1 MSNLEGYDGKFIPDV
16 KLQDF
21 SKDTLV
27 KLVDAA
33 SKDYIGIDGIWTS
46 VIRKRYGD
54 KVAFDCSREVWDTGW
69 LREAER
75 TVKAMDITGKDIPA
89 LLKYLQVDPGFGAM
103 FKVKCELL
111 NPNLG
116 RVTVLNCNTLLYAER
131 HNDPTIQ
138 KLACEELDVPLFTK
152 TAHFFNPNI
161 KVKVLKLPPRKS
173 PDEIACQ
180 WEFSLEP

>member
-1 MSNLEGYDGKFIPDV
+1 MRDLKDYSGEFIPDL

-21 SKDTLV
+21 SKDALV
-27 KLVDAA
+27 NLVDAA
-33 SKDYIGIDGIWTS
+33 SRDYIGIDGLWTS
-46 VIRKRYGD
+46 IIRKRYGD
-54 KVAFDCSREVWDTGW
+54 EVAFDCSKEVWDTGW

-75 TVKAMDITGKDIPA
+75 TVKAMGIDGKDIAA

-103 FKVKCELL
+103 FKVKCELI

-116 RVTVLNCNTLLYAER
+116 MATVLSCNTLLYAER
-131 HNDPTIQ
+131 HNEPELQ

-152 TAHFFNPNI
+152 TAQFFNPDM
-161 KVKVLKLPPRKS
+161 KVRVLKLPPRKS

-180 WEFSLEP
+180 WEFRLEP

>member
-1 MSNLEGYDGKFIPDV
+1 MRNLKDYSGEYLPDF
-16 KLQDF
+16 KLQDL
-21 SKDTLV
+21 SKDALV
-27 KLVDAA
+27 KLVEAA
-33 SKDYIGIDGIWTS
+33 SKDYIGIDGLWTS

-54 KVAFDCSREVWDTGW
+54 KLAFDCSREVWDTGW

-75 TVKAMDITGKDIPA
+75 TVNALNINRKTIAD

-103 FKVKCELL
+103 FTVKCELI

-116 RVTVLNCNTLLYAER
+116 MATVLNCNTLLYAER
-131 HNDPTIQ
+131 HNDSQIQ

-152 TAHFFNPNI
+152 TAHFFNPDM

-180 WEFSLEP
+180 WEFRLEA

>member
-1 MSNLEGYDGKFIPDV
+1 MRNLEGYDGAFLSDL

-27 KLVDAA
+27 RLVDAA
-33 SKDYIGIDGIWTS
+33 SRDYIGIDGLWLS

-54 KVAFDCSREVWDTGW
+54 KVDFDCSREVWETGW
-69 LREAER
+69 LHEVQRG
-75 TVKAMDITGKDIPA
+75 VKAMGIKGKDIAA
-89 LLKYLQVDPGFGAM
+89 LLKYLQIDPGFGAL
-103 FKVKCELL
+103 FKVKCELI

-116 RVTVLNCNTLLYAER
+116 MATVLSCNTLLYAER
-131 HNDPTIQ
+131 HNAPEIQ
-138 KLACEELDVPLFTK
+138 KLGCEELDVPLFTK
-152 TAHFFNPNI
+152 VAHFFNPDI

-180 WEFSLEP
+180 WEFRLEG